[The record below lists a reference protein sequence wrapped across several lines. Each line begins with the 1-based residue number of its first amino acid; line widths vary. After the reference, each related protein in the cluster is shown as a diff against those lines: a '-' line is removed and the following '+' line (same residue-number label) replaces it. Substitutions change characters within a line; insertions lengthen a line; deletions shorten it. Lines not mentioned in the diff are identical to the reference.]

1 MSAILSSCLR
11 TSANPKRL
19 WPLATTLL
27 LGSLTWA
34 APAWGQTQLSSAQ
47 LQCAAPG
54 EAGFTLRNQADYTH
68 STLRRQAIATYDL
81 APEPVSGQTTSV
93 SGSITN
99 SGVLSLIPQAT
110 RDSDGNLVHGLGQ
123 IATALQ
129 AELRAWGWS
138 ETEANQ
144 GSLAAVRAFALLPE
158 AAPLQQV
165 LTATQQAMA
174 TTVPARAAQ
183 IKGLGADATQAF
195 TLALLGLRPSTVG
208 SLGIAVA
215 EATLAAEAAAT
226 VVQTTAAETAWADLS
241 AAAYD
246 AAIAALPAHGNL
258 LTQAQT
264 SLALDRRR
272 ILSGQE
278 TSLNPGDIVRFSFGL
293 QNTGRASL
301 QVQVPT
307 VADLQ
312 QSGLVGP
319 GTVVATSLGGAE
331 PATTVTLAP
340 NQQVTLQVDVQ
351 VNSIQVTATP
361 LAIALGSPCGDSSQQ
376 TITLLP
382 PIRTDGLI
390 DPLGRITGCA
400 GELLPDYRGFSMG
413 VYFAASAMG
422 DLGGLV
428 PLTATEVP
436 NNPNN
441 AIPGGL
447 PPNTQNSNPF
457 FLSQGD
463 QGGYNFLL
471 DPSRGQLD
479 LGATYVL
486 VINPPVNSS
495 YSQRR
500 IRLVIGQRTGDTFAY
515 TATSLD
521 GLPISATDNLTT
533 VVGTINIGDA
543 AQVGLVLAALN
554 VGASVCDAQSIQ
566 IVKTGDRVAAE
577 PGDTVLYRL
586 LIRNLASTPVSNLAV
601 TDTLP
606 LGFSLVANSGRA
618 ALGDTPIPLETTP
631 SGRTITFQPQVTLE
645 QGQGL
650 TVVYAAQLT
659 PEALR
664 GNGLNSAMVSGRR
677 SDNGQVVRDGPA
689 LHRLR
694 VQPGIVADTGT
705 IVGRVFWDKNFDGE
719 QQSGEPGIPNAV
731 IFLDDGTR
739 ITTDENGLFSVANVL
754 PGYRVGTLDIT
765 SIPGYTLAPNQ
776 VFIEHNTDSRRVQL
790 SPGGLVR
797 MNFGVMPLAP
807 EEVAE

>member
-174 TTVPARAAQ
+174 TAVPARAAQ

-765 SIPGYTLAPNQ
+765 SIPEYTLAPNQ

>member
-1 MSAILSSCLR
+1 
-11 TSANPKRL
+11 
-19 WPLATTLL
+19 LATTLL

-34 APAWGQTQLSSAQ
+34 VPAWGQTQLSSAQ

-81 APEPVSGQTTSV
+81 APESVDGQTPSV
-93 SGSITN
+93 SSQITN
-99 SGVLSLIPQAT
+99 SGALSLTPQAT
-110 RDSDGNLVHGLGQ
+110 RDTDGNLVHGVGQ

-129 AELRAWGWS
+129 AELRDWGWS

-144 GSLAAVRAFALLPE
+144 GSLAAVRAFALLPD

-174 TTVPARAAQ
+174 TAVPARATQ
-183 IKGLGADATQAF
+183 INGLGADATQAL
-195 TLALLGLRPSTVG
+195 TLALIGLRPSTV
-208 SLGIAVA
+208 SPLGIPAA

-226 VVQTTAAETAWADLS
+226 VVQAKTDEATWANLS
-241 AAAYD
+241 DAAYD
-246 AAIAALPAHGNL
+246 AAIAALPAHSDL
-258 LTQAQT
+258 LTQAKD
-264 SLALDRRR
+264 SLAQDRRR
-272 ILSGQE
+272 LLSGEE
-278 TSLNPGDIVRFSFGL
+278 TSLNPGDVVRFSVGL
-293 QNTGRASL
+293 QNTGRAPL
-301 QVQVPT
+301 QVQTPSI
-307 VADLQ
+307 AELQ

-319 GTVVATSLGGAE
+319 GTVVAIRLDGAE
-331 PATTVTLAP
+331 PGTTVSLAP

-351 VNSIQVTATP
+351 ISHLQATAAP
-361 LAIALGSPCGDSSQQ
+361 LAIALSSTCGGDSQQ

-382 PIRTDGLI
+382 PISPDGLI

-413 VYFAASAMG
+413 VYFAASPLG
-422 DLGGLV
+422 DLGELV
-428 PLTATEVP
+428 PLTTTEVP
-436 NNPNN
+436 DNPNN
-441 AIPGGL
+441 AIPAGL

-457 FLSQGD
+457 FLSQSD

-479 LGATYVL
+479 LGTTYIL
-486 VINPPVNSS
+486 MINPPANST
-495 YSQRR
+495 YRQRR
-500 IRLVIGQRTGDTFAY
+500 IRLVIGERTGDTFAY

-533 VVGTINIGDA
+533 VAGTINIGDA
-543 AQVGLVLAALN
+543 AQVGLVLAVLN
-554 VGASVCDAQSIQ
+554 LGASVCDAQSIQ
-566 IVKTGDRVAAE
+566 IIKTGDRVAAE

-586 LIRNLASTPVSNLAV
+586 VIRNLATTPVSNLAV

-606 LGFSLVANSGRA
+606 LGFNLVANSGRA
-618 ALGDTPIPLETTP
+618 ALGNTPVPLETTP
-631 SGRTITFQPQVTLE
+631 NGRTVTFQPQVTLE

-650 TVVYAAQLT
+650 AVVYAAQLT

-705 IVGRVFWDKNFDGE
+705 IVGRVFWDQNFDGE

-754 PGYRVGTLDIT
+754 PGYRVGTLDLT

-807 EEVAE
+807 ADVPAEAAE